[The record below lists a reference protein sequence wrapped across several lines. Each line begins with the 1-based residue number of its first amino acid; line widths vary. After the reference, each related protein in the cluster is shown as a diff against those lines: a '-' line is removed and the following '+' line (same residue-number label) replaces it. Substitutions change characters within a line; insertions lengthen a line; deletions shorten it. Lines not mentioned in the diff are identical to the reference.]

1 MACELPKLLGET
13 QVVAGR
19 QPRCTQRCV
28 HYDKFRASRH
38 QIGFAAITKHV
49 NLAVDRLQ
57 STVRTEEH
65 AGVEEVA
72 VVCLFGEGPAMQPCG
87 VSLGDARHPRNEVA
101 IQGLGMMSGAC
112 EVERSGIPQ
121 FRKHNEVRFTE
132 YTVRFAQD
140 TIDPIVDTLGVVTL
154 DLDQCNPHSSVAHA
168 STLLADG
175 QVLVFEGTVF
185 HLDRANAIYGT
196 QPRPTLTP

>member
-1 MACELPKLLGET
+1 
-13 QVVAGR
+13 
-19 QPRCTQRCV
+19 
-28 HYDKFRASRH
+28 
-38 QIGFAAITKHV
+38 
-49 NLAVDRLQ
+49 
-57 STVRTEEH
+57 
-65 AGVEEVA
+65 
-72 VVCLFGEGPAMQPCG
+72 
-87 VSLGDARHPRNEVA
+87 
-101 IQGLGMMSGAC
+101 MMSGAC

-132 YTVRFAQD
+132 YAVRFAQD
-140 TIDPIVDTLGVVTL
+140 TIDPIVDTLGVVAL

-196 QPRPTLTP
+196 QPRPTLAL